1 MNNQTILIVDD
12 EARMRKLLKDF
23 FTQKNYNILEAED
36 GEVALQVYKEHKNKI
51 SLILLDVMQSRIH
64 YYLLIY

>member
-12 EARMRKLLKDF
+12 EVRMRKLLKDF

-36 GEVALQVYKEHKNKI
+36 VEVALQVYKENKNKI
-51 SLILLDVMQSRIH
+51 SLILLDVMMPK
-64 YYLLIY
+64 